1 MQIVSLENGLHK
13 ISFLLSWNNKK
24 KLFLTHLLLNT
35 TCPFLAN
42 SVDPDQLASSEAN
55 WSGSALFVIKYV
67 NFYQKL
73 GSSNLI
79 SWKLEV
85 GVAS

>member
-1 MQIVSLENGLHK
+1 MVC
-13 ISFLLSWNNKK
+13 
-24 KLFLTHLLLNT
+24 LTLLLLIT
-35 TCPFLAN
+35 SCPVLAN
-42 SVDPDQLASSEAN
+42 SVDPDQLASEEAN
-55 WSGSALFVIKYV
+55 WSGSALFVITYV

-79 SWKLEV
+79 GWKLEV